1 MPGPV
6 REGAPFDVVSI
17 VESILDRVELAPEKR
32 AEIAGLA
39 SEWRMIVGA
48 QITSIQTR
56 DDYTRILV
64 RSQFQYQGKYEY
76 ATFLFPPNDA
86 RFETELKRLHSE
98 GLTFEIQYQQGRLE
112 EDTQIFSIFV
122 WGKT

>member
-6 REGAPFDVVSI
+6 REGARFDVASI

-39 SEWRMIVGA
+39 SEWKIIHA

-64 RSQFQYQGKYEY
+64 RSQFQWQGKYDY
-76 ATFLFPPNDA
+76 ATFLFPPNDT

-98 GLTFEIQYQQGRLE
+98 GLNFEIQYQQGRLE

>member
-1 MPGPV
+1 MPPPV
-6 REGAPFDVVSI
+6 REGSPFDARSI
-17 VESILDRVELAPEKR
+17 VESILDKVELAPEKR

-39 SEWRMIVGA
+39 SEWKIIGSA

-56 DDYTRILV
+56 DDYTRILI
-64 RSQFQYQGKYEY
+64 RSVYEYQGGYEF
-76 ATFLFPPNDA
+76 ATFLFPPNDV

-98 GLTFEIQYQQGRLE
+98 GLTFSIQYQQGRLS

>member
-6 REGAPFDVVSI
+6 RQGSPFDVTSI
-17 VESILDRVELAPEKR
+17 VESILENVELAAEKK

-39 SEWRMIVGA
+39 SEWKWIISA
-48 QITSIQTR
+48 QITSIHTR

-64 RSQFQYQGKYEY
+64 RSQYQWQGRYDY
-76 ATFLFPPNDA
+76 ATFLFPPNDV

-98 GLTFEIQYQQGRLE
+98 GLNFEIQYQQGRLE